1 MIRSIPN
8 RRRARGFTLVELLVV
23 IAIIGVMVGL
33 LLPAVQGAREAA
45 RRMQCSNNMRQL
57 GLSLHNFHDTFRKLP
72 PGILAPVVTPPTG
85 STANHQYVG
94 ALLYLLPFAEQ
105 QAIYEQFNNNL
116 SLNPDHFPGIT
127 YPGNTLPIEPW
138 WYSDATW
145 EAAQN
150 KVSMYECPSANPYL
164 NTRTVAYLFTQGT
177 GVSLG
182 WFDASYTELGR
193 TNYAPC
199 AGGIGEAHDNPGW
212 ARFRGAMWSRS
223 KKNLSD
229 VLDGTSNTVAF
240 GEVLGGYAE
249 GSNALT
255 WGFPWIGMGPMP
267 TAWRLPAR
275 LNRPGWWQNGSQHPG
290 VVQFCLYDGSVRAIS
305 GSIDRDQYLFST
317 GVSDGRLHTV
327 FND

>member
-164 NTRTVAYLFTQGT
+164 NSRTVAYLFTLGEYINVGT
-177 GVSLG
+177 FGS
-182 WFDASYTELGR
+182 SYPTLGR

-199 AGGIGEAHDNPGW
+199 AGGSGESHDDPGW
-212 ARFRGAMWSRS
+212 ARFRGAFWPRS

-229 VLDGTSNTVAF
+229 VLDGTSNTIAF
-240 GEVLGGYAE
+240 GEVLGGYPA
-249 GSNALT
+249 GSNALDRAFT
-255 WGFPWIGMGPMP
+255 WIGMGPMP
-267 TAWRLPAR
+267 TGWGLPER
-275 LNRPGWWQNGSQHPG
+275 TNRPGWFQNGSQHPG
-290 VVQFCLYDGSVRAIS
+290 LIQVCLFDGSVRGIT
-305 GSIDRDQYLFST
+305 GSVDFSQFVFSS
-317 GVSDGRLHTV
+317 GVSDGRVHKV
-327 FND
+327 FNE